1 MYDIVDDDDIHGK
14 RYIDCRKIKRSAD
27 ASPCSDASTD
37 VPDDEEYLTEWD
49 EWSEVEKG
57 RGPKASWSGE
67 VWNTLSGVISKS
79 STATPG
85 ESTMIK
91 NGKCV
96 NVKKHEETQ
105 PLTMM
110 TIL

>member
-1 MYDIVDDDDIHGK
+1 MK
-14 RYIDCRKIKRSAD
+14 RNVD

-49 EWSEVEKG
+49 EWSEVEKE

-67 VWNTLSGVISKS
+67 VWNTLSGGISRFS
-79 STATPG
+79 LASPG
-85 ESTMIK
+85 ESTVIK

-96 NVKKHEETQ
+96 NVKDMKNIT
-105 PLTMM
+105 
-110 TIL
+110 